1 MTRSLTIDDL
11 ARLVTPTDTAISP
24 DGELVVFT
32 RSEVVAGKTTTSL
45 WSVRSGSAARR
56 MTAGPGDS
64 SPRFSPDGR
73 SLAFLRVVE
82 GAPQLHRLDLD
93 GGEPVRLTSAS
104 ALPMGAGA
112 AAWSP
117 DGARIA
123 FAAPVTRT
131 AGADPEA
138 PIVTDRLG
146 YKVDGVGWLGDK
158 RMHLFVVDAAGDT
171 SARRLTDGDWNAGE
185 PAWTT
190 DGTGLAFT
198 ADLEPDGDLN
208 NVSRAYRIV
217 VDDPIIAPTLVGSA
231 TFIGGP
237 LLRLDDDGLVA
248 VGSGE
253 LRVGNSDLILLGDG
267 SDEPDVALTAD
278 LDRNVMLGGPGY
290 PGGRPGLS
298 HHEDGTAEI
307 VFCVR
312 DRGWTH
318 LYAIGTDGSGTRTV
332 IANED
337 EVVSAL
343 SVARDARRASVI
355 LTTQS
360 SFGEVAVVDLD
371 TDEVTVLTTLTA
383 DALPDV
389 TVLAAQQ
396 REFAISDGGT
406 VHGWL
411 LSAPETEGAAPL
423 LLDIHG
429 GPHNSWTGVA
439 DSAHL
444 YHQVLAASGW
454 RVLTLNPRG
463 SDGYGEEFMRAV
475 IGGWGSADGPDFH
488 EPLDALIAEGL
499 VDADR
504 LAVTGYS
511 YGGFS
516 TAYLTAHSDR
526 FAAAVAGGLVCDF
539 TAVAGA
545 SDAGGYLAKIS
556 VGGTVVDDAAQFLAA
571 SPISAVGNVTTPT
584 LILHGAQ
591 DQRCPLNQAEQWF
604 SGLRSQ
610 EVPVR
615 LVAYPGASHAFVVT
629 GSLSQRMDYNRRV
642 IDWVERYTPP
652 VPARSVGRARAA
664 LDTAA
669 WQSELDVLRERYGV
683 TGAQFGIVELT
694 AEGRPLSRTTVASGV
709 LNAATGTPAGVDAI
723 FQIGSIT
730 KVWTTTL
737 IMQLVDEGLLA
748 LEDTVRS
755 VLPDFALDDEETAAR
770 VTIRSLLSHRSGI
783 DGDLFTNTGRGDDCI
798 ELYVATLK
806 TARQVHALDDG
817 FSYCNSGFVVLGR
830 IVEVL
835 RDGQYDAILRER
847 LLKPLGLEHTVTL
860 LEDVPRFAAAA
871 GHRPDGVPAPVWP
884 ITRSMGTA
892 GNIVASIG
900 DLLTFAELGLRLGE
914 TVDGTRIISRESAI
928 LMQQEQIDLTDI
940 YPSLTGWGLGWFLE
954 EWSGARVYG
963 HDGGTI
969 GQRAYL
975 RVFPEQQLAIGLL
988 TTGGRPDGLYHDLFE
1003 NAASTVAG
1011 LHAPAGANPIDR
1023 AEVPAEAALGTYG
1036 TSGIGIEIRAAEE
1049 HLEMVVTERVQVLPA
1064 EPEPEVA
1071 AASADAA
1078 SAVTQPD
1085 DSGDA
1090 AEPQSDA
1097 AADSEEA
1104 ATADASA
1111 TDGASTDPA
1120 ATPANVVKLMPSS
1133 LPGVWVM
1140 RAPGSAGW
1148 AQVRPHRGGT
1158 YVGLRFLPREVRD
1171 EVEV

>member
-24 DGELVVFT
+24 DGGLVVFT
-32 RSEVVAGKTTTSL
+32 RSEVVAGKTATSL

-64 SPRFSPDGR
+64 SPRFSPDGG

-104 ALPMGAGA
+104 TLPMGAGA

-117 DGARIA
+117 DGTRIA
-123 FAAPVTRT
+123 FTAPVTRT

-158 RMHLFVVDAAGDT
+158 RMHLFVVDTTGDAP
-171 SARRLTDGDWNAGE
+171 ARRLTDGDWNAGE
-185 PAWTT
+185 PAWST

-198 ADLEPDGDLN
+198 ADLEPDGDLD

-217 VDDPIIAPTLVGSA
+217 VDDPIVAPAPVGSA

-248 VGSGE
+248 VGGAD
-253 LRVGNSDLILLGDG
+253 LRVGNADLILLGGGD
-267 SDEPDVALTAD
+267 DEPDVALTAD

-298 HHEDGTAEI
+298 HHAGGAAEI

-318 LYAIGTDGSGTRTV
+318 LYAIGTDGNGLRTV

-371 TDEVTVLTTLTA
+371 TGEVSVLTTLTA

-389 TVLAAQQ
+389 TVLAAEQ
-396 REFAISDGGT
+396 REFSISDGGT

-411 LSAPETEGAAPL
+411 LSAPETDGAAPL

-488 EPLDALIAEGL
+488 EPIDALIAEGL

-556 VGGTVVDDAAQFLAA
+556 VGGTVVDDAEKFLAA

-615 LVAYPGASHAFVVT
+615 LVSYPGATHAFVVT

-652 VPARSVGRARAA
+652 VPARSVGPARAA

-694 AEGRPLSRTTVASGV
+694 ADGRPLSRTTVASGV
-709 LNAATGTPAGVDAI
+709 LNAATGAPAGVDAI

-737 IMQLVDEGLLA
+737 IMQLVDEGLLS

-755 VLPDFALDDEETAAR
+755 VLPDFALDDEETAAN

-798 ELYVATLK
+798 ELYVATLQ

-817 FSYCNSGFVVLGR
+817 FSYCNSGFVILGR

-847 LLKPLGLEHTVTL
+847 LIQPLGLEHTVTL

-871 GHRPDGVPAPVWP
+871 GHRPDGVPASVWP
-884 ITRSMGTA
+884 ITRSMGAA

-914 TVDGTRIISRESAI
+914 TADGTRILSRESAV

-1003 NAASTVAG
+1003 SAASTIAG
-1011 LHAPAGANPIDR
+1011 LHAPAGASPIDR
-1023 AEVPAEAALGTYG
+1023 AEVPAEVALGTYG
-1036 TSGIGIEIRAAEE
+1036 TSGLGIEIREAEE
-1049 HLEMVVTERVQVLPA
+1049 HLEMVVTERVQVVPS
-1064 EPEPEVA
+1064 ESEPEVA
-1071 AASADAA
+1071 TSAAEAA
-1078 SAVTQPD
+1078 SAVTEPADESAVDATD
-1085 DSGDA
+1085 DSAGSSTD
-1090 AEPQSDA
+1090 DTR
-1097 AADSEEA
+1097 
-1104 ATADASA
+1104 TAD
-1111 TDGASTDPA
+1111 PA
-1120 ATPANVVKLMPSS
+1120 PTPANVVKLIPSS

-1140 RAPGSAGW
+1140 QAPGSAGW

>member
-32 RSEVVAGKTTTSL
+32 RSEVQDGKTTTSL
-45 WSVRSGSAARR
+45 WSVRAGSPARR
-56 MTAGPGDS
+56 MTTGPGDS

-73 SLAFLRVVE
+73 SLGFLRVID

-104 ALPMGAGA
+104 ALPLGAGA

-117 DGARIA
+117 DGTRIA
-123 FAAPVTRT
+123 FTAPVTRST
-131 AGADPEA
+131 GADPDA

-158 RMHLFVVDAAGDT
+158 RMHLFVVDSDGGQPV
-171 SARRLTDGDWNAGE
+171 RRLTDGDWNAGE
-185 PAWTT
+185 PAWST

-237 LLRLDDDGLVA
+237 LLRLDDDALVA

-253 LRVGNSDLILLGDG
+253 LRVGNSDLIRLGDDP
-267 SDEPDVALTAD
+267 DEPDVALTAE

-298 HHEDGTAEI
+298 HRGDGTAEV

-312 DRGWTH
+312 ERGWTH
-318 LYAIGTDGSGTRTV
+318 LHAIGADGSGRRPI

-343 SVARDARRASVI
+343 SVARDARSAAVVI
-355 LTTQS
+355 TSQT

-371 TDEVTVLTTLTA
+371 TAEVTVLTSLTA
-383 DALPDV
+383 DALPDI
-389 TVLAAQQ
+389 TVLAAEQ
-396 REFAISDGGT
+396 RQFPISDGST

-411 LSAPETEGAAPL
+411 LSSPDTEGPAPL

-444 YHQVLAASGW
+444 YHQVLAAAGW
-454 RVLTLNPRG
+454 RILTLNPRG

-475 IGGWGSADGPDFH
+475 IGGWGTADGPDFH

-516 TAYLTAHSDR
+516 TAHLTAHSDR
-526 FAAAVAGGLVCDF
+526 FASAVAGGLVCDF

-556 VGGTVVDDAAQFLAA
+556 VGGTVVDDAERFLAA
-571 SPISAVGNVTTPT
+571 SPISSVGNVTTPT
-584 LILHGAQ
+584 LILHGAE

-604 SGLRSQ
+604 SALRSQ

-615 LVAYPGASHAFVVT
+615 LVAYPGATHAFVVT
-629 GSLSQRMDYNRRV
+629 GSLRQRMDYNRRV
-642 IDWVERYTPP
+642 IDWVQRYTPA
-652 VPARSVGRARAA
+652 VPARSSGSARAA

-669 WQSELDVLRERYGV
+669 WQAELDVLRDRYGV

-694 AEGRPLSRTTVASGV
+694 ADGHPLTRTTVASGV
-709 LNAATGTPAGVDAI
+709 LNAATGAPASVDAL

-737 IMQLVDEGLLA
+737 IMQLVDDGLLR

-755 VLPDFALDDEETAAR
+755 VLPDFALGDEETAAK

-806 TARQVHALDDG
+806 TAQQVHPLDDG
-817 FSYCNSGFVVLGR
+817 FSYCNSGFVILGR

-847 LLKPLGLEHTVTL
+847 LIQPLGLEHTVTL

-871 GHRPDGVPAPVWP
+871 GHRPDGAPAPVWP
-884 ITRSMGTA
+884 ITRSMGAA

-914 TVDGTRIISRESAI
+914 TADGTRILSRESAV
-928 LMQQEQIDLTDI
+928 LMQREQIDLTDI

-954 EWSGARVYG
+954 EWSGASVYG

-975 RVFPEQQLAIGLL
+975 RVFPEQQLAIALL

-1003 NAASTVAG
+1003 SAASTVAG
-1011 LHAPAGANPIDR
+1011 LHAPAGASPIDR
-1023 AEVPAEAALGTYG
+1023 DEVPAEAALGTFG
-1036 TSGIGIEIRAAEE
+1036 TSGIGIEIRATEE
-1049 HLEMVVTERVQVLPA
+1049 HLEMVVTERVKVLPD
-1064 EPEPEVA
+1064 EPEPEAA
-1071 AASADAA
+1071 AASADTA
-1078 SAVTQPD
+1078 SAVALPNADGGTSEPRSGAAD
-1085 DSGDA
+1085 GDA
-1090 AEPQSDA
+1090 
-1097 AADSEEA
+1097 SEES
-1104 ATADASA
+1104 TAEES
-1111 TDGASTDPA
+1111 TTDPTP
-1120 ATPANVVKLMPSS
+1120 TPANVVKLLPSS

-1148 AQVRPHRGGT
+1148 AQVRPHRGGA
-1158 YVGLRFLPREVRD
+1158 YVGLRFLPREARD